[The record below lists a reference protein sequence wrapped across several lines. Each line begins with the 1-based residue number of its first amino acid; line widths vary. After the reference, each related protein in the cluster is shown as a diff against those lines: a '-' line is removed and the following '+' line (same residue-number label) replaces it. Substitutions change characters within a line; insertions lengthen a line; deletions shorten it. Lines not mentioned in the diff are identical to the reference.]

1 MSTSES
7 SDSEPEPDLDLDYGR
22 VSGENPG
29 GSDAINRGASQDPNA
44 EVLKLIEKSV
54 ENSTT
59 NPRVKVEG
67 PGNVID
73 IGTKIIIHPPRE
85 PSSPSDDILKNIEE
99 TKRLEKIVGGI
110 RDYYHTVRNTYQRL
124 GC

>member
-7 SDSEPEPDLDLDYGR
+7 SDSEPEPVDSVYER

-29 GSDAINRGASQDPNA
+29 GSDATNRASQDPNA

-54 ENSTT
+54 ENSATL
-59 NPRVKVEG
+59 PVKVDG
-67 PGNVID
+67 QGNTIN
-73 IGTKIIIHPPRE
+73 IGTHLYFHPSRE
-85 PSSPSDDILKNIEE
+85 PASPSDDILKNIEE

-110 RDYYHTVRNTYQRL
+110 RDYYRTVST
-124 GC
+124 